1 MDIPAL
7 KALTQLLTTPI
18 PMGPV
23 VLTVAEL
30 TIVTFVGSAI
40 VAALAVVLL
49 LRLTRRS

>member
-7 KALTQLLTTPI
+7 KAFTQLLTTPI

-30 TIVTFVGSAI
+30 TIVAFVGSAI
-40 VAALAVVLL
+40 VATLAIALVLG
-49 LRLTRRS
+49 LTRRS